1 MASGA
6 DRGFKQDLVVS
17 IRYRNDLP
25 PPPMPPKLLD
35 IDTGGIQ
42 QYLTTSYASSLARRE
57 MPNID
62 ADAEGGMPIDMVGRA
77 ALTGAA
83 ASAAVDRED
92 KENIKRHVQKGF
104 DIAYPESIPYN
115 PPETRSH
122 AASQQEREAWR
133 NPKHPTNRQATAV
146 CYYPIVPDLDT
157 GTDLSG
163 WCRFKFEK
171 PPLAPNRAGR
181 DSRIDVGSF
190 FTVPDKAVE
199 QAWLAK
205 NEAWKKEP
213 EAYDDP
219 GPQPHKFSL
228 HIPRRAEDTN
238 TDSQRFMALGLY
250 DKLSASTRA
259 NQSKQAQ
266 GAAAYY
272 YPINE
277 NVRLRADRK
286 LADFGSEEAED
297 LADVIYVAPTEPTA
311 QQTYNR
317 HDFRGRYDRL
327 FAGDFKRMAD
337 AVEEEEKRELEAL
350 ERERGELLAE
360 PDAMEGVQAGEGSS
374 RAGGQEAAEAGVSA
388 AADSRAPAQQKDADP
403 SIAAATSP
411 SSSALPPLLSPPASR
426 FGPRRP
432 TPPASSQ
439 AHSPIHILQSGASQ
453 QSGSFSG
460 RSITSPRSRT
470 RSPSISSNPSSATG
484 TQSSTSKISA
494 TQVLLLLDT
503 ITTKTG
509 QAEWQS
515 KAAKILK
522 LVDSNGM
529 EVFTQFFRRVV
540 ASNAQTIFSG
550 TPSSEQGAY
559 KLLLQEMDK
568 IAKDADQA
576 SKIAEAIDTSRDD
589 VFRDF
594 DLSTFITHFHLDQL
608 AQTLLAIAFTRCV
621 RVDLRNKADKFLAT
635 TLPLAVQALADGRAT
650 VQDVHARNM
659 AAFIEYLAFTPIL
672 ASAAKRFDFFWM
684 MHAQYSSR
692 GLEVAPEVVSALMLL
707 RLPSTNQRLVKALIR
722 AGGKSTASRQAVED
736 VLHAIGLNNI
746 DDLELAHAMLFMLF
760 ARSQAYD
767 LTTFI
772 NTAKAKTHHMRVDW
786 PGVLSELQLP
796 GIRVQEDDFLRLFT
810 ALHQVAVEDASCDLQ
825 KLWAGTW
832 QDPQSQL
839 SFLHAFLMAPP
850 AHVGPKQI
858 PAFRPALA
866 AADLDSLSPEL
877 QQVLQEQLNSPFA
890 SADALRA
897 LFDVLLALDGPGDE
911 AEKDGLLR
919 ELFEHHCELFLL
931 ALHTLKPKPWTS
943 AQEQFVHTCFRPFLN
958 KQRPSSSLVLPAL
971 FAQSPQF
978 LFDLC
983 AITFQQDPT
992 QTEDIYARAIEFDW
1006 MDEFLKHWSNPLA
1019 LDMACMR
1026 SKLDPDFDLDRYL
1039 SDIADGHAAQLGVIL
1054 CKYVRIKADD
1064 EYRVQKELI
1073 EPQSVPLTLS
1083 SVHTLLDKLE
1093 ELTSD
1098 RELVESAQTTCLQ
1111 TYPRLMNFGAG
1122 FDHILE
1128 RSSEEKG
1135 NKLPDTIDAQMS
1147 ELFGR
1152 MYRSE
1157 LTIRDMVREM
1167 STLKTS
1173 QDPDQQ
1179 DLFCCIVHGLF
1190 DEYGC
1195 YSEYPEDAL
1204 LKTALLFGS
1213 MIKFK
1218 LLPDVPKNYGL
1229 VLIYR
1234 AVRDNLPDTLMYRF
1248 GIEALLQISEQLP
1261 EWPGLAAA
1269 ATNGGGDAGDAGA
1282 PPDTLP
1288 NAFKSIRADPPPGLV
1303 RFRAPDQQT
1312 QEKVLFVINNLSKDN
1327 MSAKFP
1333 EVKSALAT
1341 ENLQWFAAYLV
1352 EQRAKLEPNNQDM
1365 YLEFALMMED
1375 DFLVSELV
1383 RETFVSVVKLINADA
1398 TLTSSQSTERNQLKS
1413 LGSWLGALTLAQDK
1427 PIKHRNI
1434 CFVDF
1439 LIEGLETQRL
1449 LIVIPFTC
1457 KVLAQSAK
1465 SVIFKHHNPWLMEIA
1480 EVLKELYDS
1489 FDLKLSLK
1497 FEIEVL
1503 FNDHLKLNLKKLP
1516 ISHIRL
1522 SVTEIMARLPP
1533 LVDHLKYPPPSGNPN
1548 EQALVR
1554 ETVYRA
1560 FDQAIQEIIAPVVER
1575 SITIA
1580 SIATQQLISKDYA
1593 LERHADHLRTAAR
1606 EMVKSLAGSLALVT
1620 CKEPLKSS
1628 ITTWMRRPLDETQ
1641 DPIMPEGAIS
1651 MCVNDNIDT
1660 ACSFVEQAAITH
1672 AEEEIDNVIKSEID
1686 ERNKFVADAN
1696 TADFISS
1703 SSHLNR
1709 WSTWIPEPY
1718 KQTVGGLNEAQRAVY
1733 EEFGLRVRGM
1743 NIGHAQNVST
1753 DSTGR
1758 QIPDVLQDALAMPNL
1773 STPADSHVIPHQSPM
1788 VPQDP
1793 RLLSAATHGGRIN
1806 GMADNIPAQERIA
1819 VLIED
1824 VQKASRVSEA
1834 KRLKDVEKNSPIF
1847 QDFRQILII
1856 LTSSARPASDLL
1868 ARQVAEKICT
1878 IFVSKPPHDSLEAE
1892 WLAFL
1897 LSKVCQLSEL
1907 IIRDV
1912 LRWMTANE
1920 HLLLAN
1926 SNVIAALVIVGL
1938 MDFSRVDTAIAA
1950 TLGARD
1956 PQGLQLLSDLL
1967 DQTLFNDEPQAMRA
1981 DFANSL
1987 VEMSRWLAESPD
1999 LEPAREINQKLK
2011 ARGMPDMFEN
2021 LNPDAN
2027 ATAAFLKDMH
2037 RNQAING
2044 TDDLA
2049 NFLKLALE
2057 TCIEAFEREAST
2069 IPGSLDVAF
2078 LPTDALA
2085 RLIIMLVVYQGETN
2099 GAVRMMHKAPY
2110 LDTILSVLVL
2120 IANHHQV
2127 MHGIAFHQRV
2137 FHRLV
2142 QSIIYAYQESGL
2154 QLTPEHNDFI
2164 LAFAKLLNSLQP
2176 AWFPGFAFSWLAL
2189 ITQRVLVPG
2198 LLDPTNVLGAK
2209 VYRDLLALSFDFLG
2223 HTATL
2228 PNVEQV
2234 VADMHRG
2241 VIRNLLVL
2249 HHDYPEFIC
2258 TNYTYLCSRVPF
2270 FMPQLRNLI
2279 LTSRPAAYQDLPD
2292 PMTPGLKVDRL
2303 EEMKKSPRLADDFD
2317 APLREY
2323 DLIDSVDAA
2332 IRKGGDPEAAAIKTI
2347 TATLEAAKPAT
2358 VTAPAGS
2365 VQILNALVPYVGVQA
2380 IVTAAGASFDPNSS
2394 HASFLV
2400 NLTIGLGFEHR
2411 YYLLNALFDQIRYP
2425 NTHTDF
2431 FCKFILNL
2439 WVKSIE
2445 YRDLREQI
2453 CRLVYERLAVARPHP
2468 WGLTILTQELL
2479 SSSTYGFWEL
2489 VSSGKDETQQA
2500 LFHRLQQAMRQG
2512 FGQ

>member
-1 MASGA
+1 MSF
-6 DRGFKQDLVVS
+6 DKS
-17 IRYRNDLP
+17 P
-25 PPPMPPKLLD
+25 P
-35 IDTGGIQ
+35 
-42 QYLTTSYASSLARRE
+42 SSFA
-57 MPNID
+57 
-62 ADAEGGMPIDMVGRA
+62 
-77 ALTGAA
+77 
-83 ASAAVDRED
+83 
-92 KENIKRHVQKGF
+92 Q
-104 DIAYPESIPYN
+104 
-115 PPETRSH
+115 
-122 AASQQEREAWR
+122 
-133 NPKHPTNRQATAV
+133 RQ
-146 CYYPIVPDLDT
+146 
-157 GTDLSG
+157 
-163 WCRFKFEK
+163 
-171 PPLAPNRAGR
+171 
-181 DSRIDVGSF
+181 
-190 FTVPDKAVE
+190 
-199 QAWLAK
+199 
-205 NEAWKKEP
+205 
-213 EAYDDP
+213 
-219 GPQPHKFSL
+219 
-228 HIPRRAEDTN
+228 
-238 TDSQRFMALGLY
+238 
-250 DKLSASTRA
+250 
-259 NQSKQAQ
+259 
-266 GAAAYY
+266 
-272 YPINE
+272 
-277 NVRLRADRK
+277 
-286 LADFGSEEAED
+286 
-297 LADVIYVAPTEPTA
+297 
-311 QQTYNR
+311 
-317 HDFRGRYDRL
+317 
-327 FAGDFKRMAD
+327 
-337 AVEEEEKRELEAL
+337 
-350 ERERGELLAE
+350 
-360 PDAMEGVQAGEGSS
+360 SS
-374 RAGGQEAAEAGVSA
+374 RAPSSDQKDDNSATPLPASATSLSHHPGGGGGGGAFSSAAWNTSYSPSLSGAGV
-388 AADSRAPAQQKDADP
+388 
-403 SIAAATSP
+403 TSP
-411 SSSALPPLLSPPASR
+411 TGVGG
-426 FGPRRP
+426 FE
-432 TPPASSQ
+432 
-439 AHSPIHILQSGASQ
+439 
-453 QSGSFSG
+453 
-460 RSITSPRSRT
+460 

-484 TQSSTSKISA
+484 TQSSASKISA

-503 ITTKTG
+503 ITSRKG
-509 QAEWQS
+509 QAEWES
-515 KAAKILK
+515 KAAKIHN
-522 LVDSNGM
+522 LVDYNGM

-550 TPSSEQGAY
+550 TPSSEQGTY
-559 KLLLQEMDK
+559 KLLLQEIDK
-568 IAKDADQA
+568 IAKDPDQA

-594 DLSTFITHFHLDQL
+594 DLSAFITHFHLDQV
-608 AQTLLAIAFTRCV
+608 AQSLLAIAFTRCI

-635 TLPLAVQALADGRAT
+635 SLPLAVQALADGRVSA
-650 VQDVHARNM
+650 QDIHPRKM

-672 ASAAKRFDFFWM
+672 ASATKRFEFYWM
-684 MHAQYSSR
+684 IHAQYSSR
-692 GLEVAPEVVSALMLL
+692 GLELPPEVFSALMLL
-707 RLPSTNQRLVKALIR
+707 RLPSSNQKLVKALIR
-722 AGGKSTASRQAVED
+722 AGGKSTGSRQAVEE
-736 VLHAIGLNNI
+736 VLHAVGLNNI
-746 DDLELAHAMLFMLF
+746 DDVELAHALLFMLF

-767 LTTFI
+767 LTTFV
-772 NTAKAKTHHMRVDW
+772 NTAKTKSHHMRVEW
-786 PGVLSELQLP
+786 AGVLSELQLP
-796 GIRVQEDDFLRLFT
+796 GIRVQEDDFVRLFT
-810 ALHQVAVEDASCDLQ
+810 ALRQVALEDPSCDLQ
-825 KLWAGTW
+825 KLWGGRW

-850 AHVGPKQI
+850 AQVGPKQI
-858 PAFRPALA
+858 PDFRPALPA
-866 AADLDSLSPEL
+866 SEVESLSPEL
-877 QQVLQEQLNSPFA
+877 QQLLEPQLNSPFA
-890 SADALRA
+890 SADALLA
-897 LFDVLLALDGPGDE
+897 IFDLLLALETPVDE
-911 AEKDGLLR
+911 PEKDGLLR
-919 ELFEHHCELFLL
+919 ELFEHYCELFLL
-931 ALHTLKPKPWTS
+931 SLRNLKPKPWTS
-943 AQEQFVHTCFRPFLN
+943 SQEQFVHTCFRPFLN
-958 KQRPSSSLVLPAL
+958 KQRPASSLVLQAL
-971 FAQSPQF
+971 FAQSRQF

-992 QTEDIYARAIEFDW
+992 QTEDIYQRAIEFDW

-1026 SKLDPDFDLDRYL
+1026 SKLDANFDLDRYL
-1039 SDIADGHAAQLGVIL
+1039 GDIADGHAAQLGVIL

-1098 RELVESAQTTCLQ
+1098 RELVESAQATCLQ

-1128 RSSEEKG
+1128 RSSEERG

-1147 ELFGR
+1147 DLFGR

-1167 STLKTS
+1167 SALKTS
-1173 QDPDQQ
+1173 QDPDKQ

-1190 DEYGC
+1190 DEYVC

-1261 EWPGLAAA
+1261 EWPGLCNLLLQIPTLEDAEILQRAQQA
-1269 ATNGGGDAGDAGA
+1269 LHNQQPDQVNGNGRSATTNGDD
-1282 PPDTLP
+1282 PSRPENQQ
-1288 NAFKSIRADPPPGLV
+1288 NAFKSIRADPPPTLV
-1303 RFRAPDQQT
+1303 HFRDPDQQT

-1333 EVKSALAT
+1333 EVKSSLAT
-1341 ENLQWFAAYLV
+1341 ENYQWFAAYLV

-1365 YLEFALMMED
+1365 YLEFALMMDD
-1375 DFLVSELV
+1375 DFLMSELV
-1383 RETFVSVVKLINADA
+1383 RETFVSVVKLINAES
-1398 TLTSSQSTERNQLKS
+1398 TLTSTQSTERNQLKS
-1413 LGSWLGALTLAQDK
+1413 LGSWLGSLTLAQDK
-1427 PIKHRNI
+1427 PIKHKNI

-1439 LIEGLETQRL
+1439 LIEGLETHRL

-1457 KVLAQSAK
+1457 KVLAQSSK
-1465 SVIFKHHNPWLMEIA
+1465 SVIFKQHNPWLMEIA

-1516 ISHIRL
+1516 ISNIVRDRIQADDGGAATPPGLPDALETFEELSLNGTMSRAGRERL

-1548 EQALVR
+1548 EQALIR

-1593 LERHADHLRTAAR
+1593 LERNADYLKTAAR

-1620 CKEPLKSS
+1620 CKEPLKMS
-1628 ITTWMRRPLDETQ
+1628 ITNWMRRPLDETQ
-1641 DPIMPEGAIS
+1641 DPIMPEGAIL

-1686 ERNKFVADAN
+1686 ERNRFAAEANSGDFV
-1696 TADFISS
+1696 SS
-1703 SSHLNR
+1703 SSQLNR

-1718 KQTVGGLNEAQRAVY
+1718 RQTIGGLNEAQRAVY

-1743 NIGHAQNVST
+1743 NIGHVQNAST

-1758 QIPDVLQDALAMPNL
+1758 QIPDVLQDSMAIPTL

-1788 VPQDP
+1788 APQDP
-1793 RLLSAATHGGRIN
+1793 RLMAAATQSRIN
-1806 GMADNIPAQERIA
+1806 GLGDNVPAQDRIA

-1824 VQKASRVSEA
+1824 VQKASRVSDA

-1856 LTSSARPASDLL
+1856 LTSSTRPASDLL

-1878 IFVSKPPHDSLEAE
+1878 IFVSKPPQDSLEAE

-1926 SNVIAALVIVGL
+1926 PNVVAALVIVGL
-1938 MDFSRVDTAIAA
+1938 MDFTRVDTAIAA
-1950 TLGARD
+1950 TLAARD

-1967 DQTLFNDEPQAMRA
+1967 DQTLFNEEPQAMRA
-1981 DFANSL
+1981 DFVNSL
-1987 VEMSRWLAESPD
+1987 VEMSRWLAESTD
-1999 LEPAREINQKLK
+1999 LPVAEEINRKLK
-2011 ARGMPDMFEN
+2011 ARGMPEFVATAITNKTKAKLDQMRYIFDEWLSMFEN
-2021 LNPDAN
+2021 LNPDASS
-2027 ATAAFLKDMH
+2027 TAAFLKDLH
-2037 RNQAING
+2037 KNQVING

-2049 NFLKLALE
+2049 NFLKLAME
-2057 TCIEAFEREAST
+2057 TCIEAFEREASS

-2099 GAVRMMHKAPY
+2099 GAVRLNKAPY

-2142 QSIIYAYQESGL
+2142 QSLFYSYQESGL
-2154 QLTPEHNDFI
+2154 PLLPEHNDLI
-2164 LAFAKLLNSLQP
+2164 LAFGKLLNSLQP

-2198 LLDPTNVLGAK
+2198 LLDPTNVRGPK

-2223 HTATL
+2223 HTASL

-2234 VADMHRG
+2234 VVDMHRG
-2241 VIRNLLVL
+2241 VTRNLLVL
-2249 HHDYPEFIC
+2249 HHDYPDFLC
-2258 TNYTYLCSRVPF
+2258 TNYTYLCSRVPY

-2292 PMTPGLKVDRL
+2292 PLTPGLKVDRL
-2303 EEMKKSPRLADDFD
+2303 EEMKKHPQLSDDFD
-2317 APLREY
+2317 APLRDY

-2332 IRKGGDPEAAAIKTI
+2332 LRKGGDIDTAIKTI
-2347 TATLEAAKPAT
+2347 AAALEAGKPAT
-2358 VTAPAGS
+2358 ASGPATS

-2380 IVTAAGASFDPNSS
+2380 ISTAPGFDPNSS
-2394 HASFLV
+2394 AANLLV
-2400 NLTIGLGFEHR
+2400 NLVVALGSEHR

-2425 NTHTDF
+2425 NTHTDLF
-2431 FCKFILNL
+2431 GKFILNL

-2445 YRDLREQI
+2445 YRD
-2453 CRLVYERLAVARPHP
+2453 
-2468 WGLTILTQELL
+2468 ELL

-2489 VSSGKDETQQA
+2489 VSSSKDETQQA

>member
-1 MASGA
+1 MSF
-6 DRGFKQDLVVS
+6 DKS
-17 IRYRNDLP
+17 P
-25 PPPMPPKLLD
+25 S
-35 IDTGGIQ
+35 
-42 QYLTTSYASSLARRE
+42 SYFA
-57 MPNID
+57 
-62 ADAEGGMPIDMVGRA
+62 
-77 ALTGAA
+77 
-83 ASAAVDRED
+83 
-92 KENIKRHVQKGF
+92 Q
-104 DIAYPESIPYN
+104 
-115 PPETRSH
+115 
-122 AASQQEREAWR
+122 
-133 NPKHPTNRQATAV
+133 RQ
-146 CYYPIVPDLDT
+146 
-157 GTDLSG
+157 
-163 WCRFKFEK
+163 
-171 PPLAPNRAGR
+171 
-181 DSRIDVGSF
+181 
-190 FTVPDKAVE
+190 
-199 QAWLAK
+199 
-205 NEAWKKEP
+205 
-213 EAYDDP
+213 
-219 GPQPHKFSL
+219 
-228 HIPRRAEDTN
+228 
-238 TDSQRFMALGLY
+238 
-250 DKLSASTRA
+250 
-259 NQSKQAQ
+259 
-266 GAAAYY
+266 
-272 YPINE
+272 
-277 NVRLRADRK
+277 
-286 LADFGSEEAED
+286 
-297 LADVIYVAPTEPTA
+297 
-311 QQTYNR
+311 
-317 HDFRGRYDRL
+317 
-327 FAGDFKRMAD
+327 
-337 AVEEEEKRELEAL
+337 
-350 ERERGELLAE
+350 
-360 PDAMEGVQAGEGSS
+360 SS
-374 RAGGQEAAEAGVSA
+374 RAPSSDQKDDSLSA
-388 AADSRAPAQQKDADP
+388 ADPRVPSQQKDADP
-403 SIAAATSP
+403 SNAASSPPATAFS
-411 SSSALPPLLSPPASR
+411 PPLLSPPASR

-432 TPPASSQ
+432 TPPASSHS
-439 AHSPIHILQSGASQ
+439 HSPIHILQSGASQ
-453 QSGSFSG
+453 QSSSFSG

-470 RSPSISSNPSSATG
+470 VPLFAQSSTAAATAAPSGPGAGGGGGGAYSSAVRSGSYSPSLSGAGVTSPTGVGFERSPSISSNPSSVTG

-503 ITTKTG
+503 ITSKKG
-509 QAEWQS
+509 QAEWES
-515 KAAKILK
+515 KADKIHK
-522 LVDSNGM
+522 LLDSNGM
-529 EVFTQFFRRVV
+529 EVFTQFFRRVI

-550 TPSSEQGAY
+550 TPSAEQGSY
-559 KLLLQEMDK
+559 KLLLQEIDK
-568 IAKDADQA
+568 VPKEPDQG

-589 VFRDF
+589 VFREF

-608 AQTLLAIAFTRCV
+608 AQVLLAIAFTRCI

-635 TLPLAVQALADGRAT
+635 ALPLAVQALADGRAT
-650 VQDVHARNM
+650 VQDVHPRNV

-672 ASAAKRFDFFWM
+672 ASATKRFELYWM
-684 MHAQYSSR
+684 LHAQYSNR
-692 GLEVAPEVVSALMLL
+692 GLEVPPEAFSALMLL
-707 RLPSTNQRLVKALIR
+707 RLPSANQRLVKALIR
-722 AGGKSTASRQAVED
+722 SGGRSTASRQAVED

-760 ARSQAYD
+760 ARSQTYD

-772 NTAKAKTHHMRVDW
+772 NTAKTKTHHMRVDW
-786 PGVLSELQLP
+786 AGVLSELQLP
-796 GIRVQEDDFLRLFT
+796 GIRVQEEDFLRLFT
-810 ALHQVAVEDASCDLQ
+810 ALHQVAVEDPSCDLQ
-825 KLWAGTW
+825 KLWDGRW
-832 QDPQSQL
+832 SDPQSQV

-850 AHVGPKQI
+850 VQVGPKQI
-858 PAFRPALA
+858 PGFRPALSA
-866 AADLDSLSPEL
+866 SDLDSLSPEL
-877 QQVLQEQLNSPFA
+877 QQLLEQQLNSPFA
-890 SADALRA
+890 SADALLA
-897 LFDVLLALDGPGDE
+897 IFDVLLALETPGDE
-911 AEKDGLLR
+911 PEKDALLR

-931 ALHTLKPKPWTS
+931 SLRKLKPKPWTS
-943 AQEQFVHTCFRPFLN
+943 SQEQFVHTCFRPFLN
-958 KQRPSSSLVLPAL
+958 KQRPGSSLVLQAL
-971 FAQSPQF
+971 FAQSHQF

-992 QTEDIYARAIEFDW
+992 QTEDIYERAIEFDW

-1026 SKLDPDFDLDRYL
+1026 TKLDANFDLDRYL
-1039 SDIADGHAAQLGVIL
+1039 GDIADGHAAQLGVIL

-1098 RELVESAQTTCLQ
+1098 RELVESAQATCLQ

-1122 FDHILE
+1122 FDDILE

-1173 QDPDQQ
+1173 QDPDKQ

-1190 DEYGC
+1190 DEYVC

-1261 EWPGLAAA
+1261 EWPGLCNLLLQIPTLEDPEILQRAQEALHNQQA
-1269 ATNGGGDAGDAGA
+1269 DQVNGNGRSPATNGDPGD
-1282 PPDTLP
+1282 PSRPENLQ
-1288 NAFKSIRADPPPGLV
+1288 NAFKSIRADPPSALV
-1303 RFRAPDQQT
+1303 RSRDPDQQT

-1333 EVKSALAT
+1333 EVKSSLAT
-1341 ENLQWFAAYLV
+1341 ENYQWFAAYLV
-1352 EQRAKLEPNNQDM
+1352 EQRAKLEPNYQDM

-1375 DFLVSELV
+1375 EFLMSELV
-1383 RETFVSVVKLINADA
+1383 RETFVSVVKLINAET
-1398 TLTSSQSTERNQLKS
+1398 TLTSTHSTERNQLKS
-1413 LGSWLGALTLAQDK
+1413 LGSWLGSLTLAQDK
-1427 PIKHRNI
+1427 PIKHKNI

-1465 SVIFKHHNPWLMEIA
+1465 SIIFKQHNPWLVEIA

-1516 ISHIRL
+1516 ISYIVRDRIQADDGGATTPSALPDPLETFDELSLNGTMSRAGRERL

-1593 LERHADHLRTAAR
+1593 LERNAEHLKTAAR

-1620 CKEPLKSS
+1620 CKEPLKMS
-1628 ITTWMRRPLDETQ
+1628 ITNWMRRPLDETQ
-1641 DPIMPEGAIS
+1641 EPIIPEGAIL

-1686 ERNKFVADAN
+1686 ERSKFAADAN
-1696 TADFISS
+1696 TGDFISS
-1703 SSHLNR
+1703 SSQLNR

-1718 KQTVGGLNEAQRAVY
+1718 KQTIGGLNEAQRAVY

-1743 NIGHAQNVST
+1743 NIGHAQNAST

-1758 QIPDVLQDALAMPNL
+1758 QIPDVLQDTLAMPNL

-1793 RLLSAATHGGRIN
+1793 RLLPVATQNRIN
-1806 GMADNIPAQERIA
+1806 GMGDNIPAQERIA

-1824 VQKASRVSEA
+1824 VQKASRVSDA

-1856 LTSSARPASDLL
+1856 LTSSTRPASDLL

-1878 IFVSKPPHDSLEAE
+1878 IFVSKPPQDSLEAE

-1912 LRWMTANE
+1912 LRWMTANDN
-1920 HLLLAN
+1920 LLLAN

-1938 MDFSRVDTAIAA
+1938 MDFTRVDTAIAA
-1950 TLGARD
+1950 TLAARD

-1999 LEPAREINQKLK
+1999 LEPAKEINQKLK
-2011 ARGMPDMFEN
+2011 ARGMPEFVATAITNKAKAKLDQMRYIFDEWLSMFEN

-2027 ATAAFLKDMH
+2027 STAAFLRDMH
-2037 RNQAING
+2037 KNQAING

-2049 NFLKLALE
+2049 NFLKLAME
-2057 TCIEAFEREAST
+2057 TCIEAFEREASS

-2099 GAVRMMHKAPY
+2099 GAVRMNKAPY

-2142 QSIIYAYQESGL
+2142 QSIFYSYQESGL
-2154 QLTPEHNDFI
+2154 QLTPEHNDFM
-2164 LAFAKLLNSLQP
+2164 LAFGKLLNSLQP

-2189 ITQRVLVPG
+2189 IAQRVLVPG

-2209 VYRDLLALSFDFLG
+2209 VYRDLLGLSFDFLG
-2223 HTATL
+2223 HIASL

-2241 VIRNLLVL
+2241 VIRNFLVL
-2249 HHDYPEFIC
+2249 HHDYPEFLC
-2258 TNYTYLCSRVPF
+2258 TNYTYLCSRVPY

-2279 LTSRPAAYQDLPD
+2279 LTSRPVAYQDLPD
-2292 PMTPGLKVDRL
+2292 PMTPGLKIDRL
-2303 EEMKKSPRLADDFD
+2303 EEMKKNPQLADDFD

-2332 IRKGGDPEAAAIKTI
+2332 LRKGGDLETAIKTI
-2347 TATLEAAKPAT
+2347 TATLEAGKPASAT
-2358 VTAPAGS
+2358 GPATS

-2380 IVTAAGASFDPNSS
+2380 ITPAASFDPNSAY
-2394 HASFLV
+2394 ASLLV
-2400 NLTIGLGFEHR
+2400 NLTIALGFEHR
-2411 YYLLNALFDQIRYP
+2411 YYLLNAFFDQIRYP

-2445 YRDLREQI
+2445 YRDVREQI

-2479 SSSTYGFWEL
+2479 SSSTYSFWEL